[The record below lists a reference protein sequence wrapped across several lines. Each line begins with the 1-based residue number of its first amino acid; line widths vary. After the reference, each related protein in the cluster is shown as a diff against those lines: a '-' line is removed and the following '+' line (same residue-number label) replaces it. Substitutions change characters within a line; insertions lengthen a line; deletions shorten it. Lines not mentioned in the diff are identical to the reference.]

1 MIWKIN
7 VIWKIMASL
16 PRKQRTT
23 IHLLP
28 NILIS
33 SDNQI
38 IKLSQL
44 IEYMLR
50 NIFVE
55 KPFKKTW
62 WRNYYE
68 ALFLRNQNW
77 AYILD
82 NSLMYYAV
90 CFYFMTN
97 WGLSKSSE
105 IKCRPL
111 TFTSYNTFPKRKK
124 RSWTSVP
131 ASFSVCLL
139 KNNISFV
146 ILH

>member
-1 MIWKIN
+1 
-7 VIWKIMASL
+7 MASL

-33 SDNQI
+33 SDIQI

-62 WRNYYE
+62 WGNYYE
-68 ALFLRNQNW
+68 ALFLRNQN
-77 AYILD
+77 
-82 NSLMYYAV
+82 
-90 CFYFMTN
+90 
-97 WGLSKSSE
+97 
-105 IKCRPL
+105 
-111 TFTSYNTFPKRKK
+111 
-124 RSWTSVP
+124 
-131 ASFSVCLL
+131 
-139 KNNISFV
+139 
-146 ILH
+146 